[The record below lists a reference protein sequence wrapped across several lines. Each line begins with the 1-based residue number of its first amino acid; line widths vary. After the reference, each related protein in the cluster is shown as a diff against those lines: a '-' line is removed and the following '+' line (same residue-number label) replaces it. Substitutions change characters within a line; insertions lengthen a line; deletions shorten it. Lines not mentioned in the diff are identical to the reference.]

1 MTTQQTTTPFS
12 AHPQTL
18 FPCVLSLLTLLFV
31 TAAAA
36 AGPGFIGP
44 PPYEKIEVAVLGG
57 TAADPL
63 ALPARQDLDTGKL
76 EIRFPGNRLSQTVL
90 EGLLL
95 IPTGKVKANRYGFY
109 NLRLNGHIARDGQR
123 LDHFSYRFDFPVMG
137 EGVAMLPLPFK
148 RHLRPG
154 TYELEIEVEE
164 LSSERV
170 FFTRTVLEVP
180 QMTGALDEEEVD
192 VTSPAAALQHDVDL
206 PAPEEPRLSIV
217 RPDSPI
223 LKGLQRF
230 TARTSG
236 PAVARVDFLLDG
248 QRVFSRSSPPYTV
261 ELDLGDTARVTTL
274 EVVAKNREG
283 DVVASDR
290 MVLNAGEQPFVLSL
304 VSPRPDRRYE
314 TEVPVEIDVDVP
326 KGHLL
331 DRVELFLGEEKVAT
345 LDRLPLERTITLPEA
360 GSTAVLRV
368 VGYTKNGLAAED
380 VAVVNGGGAG
390 EELDVHLV
398 ELYTTVTD
406 RKGHPVSDLD
416 PKSFRVLDQGMPQRI
431 VEFKR
436 GTELPSHVGLAVD
449 VSASMSRELPELRQ
463 ALLAFFDMAMRTEDE
478 TMLVTFDHQPRV
490 AVDFTGDR
498 ARLANALIGVQA
510 RGGTALYDGLYFTL
524 SQFTGIKGQRAVILF
539 SDGQEHESRLQADQ
553 VVELARRF
561 GITLYTIGLRVG
573 PKEAPARQLLDRL
586 ARETGGRS
594 FFLEDLTVLPA
605 VYQMIEQDLRSR
617 YLLAYQP
624 EGAEADGAFR
634 QVDVEV
640 SAAHPGTLVART
652 IRGYYP

>member
-1 MTTQQTTTPFS
+1 MTTQQTTTPSS
-12 AHPQTL
+12 AHPAR
-18 FPCVLSLLTLLFV
+18 FPCVLSLLTLLFA

-44 PPYEKIEVAVLGG
+44 PSYEKIEVTFLGR
-57 TAADPL
+57 TVDEPL
-63 ALPARQDLDTGKL
+63 ALPAHQDPNTGKL

-95 IPTGKVKANRYGFY
+95 IPTGKVEANRYGFY
-109 NLRLNGHIARDGQR
+109 NLRLSGHIARDGQR
-123 LDHFSYRFDFPVMG
+123 LDHFSYRFDFPADG
-137 EGVAMLPLPFK
+137 ERAAMLPLPFQ

-154 TYELEIEVEE
+154 RYELEIEVEE

-180 QMTGALDEEEVD
+180 KMTGALDEDEVD
-192 VTSPAAALQHDVDL
+192 VTSPAAAPDHER
-206 PAPEEPRLSIV
+206 AAAEEPRLSIV
-217 RPDSPI
+217 RPSSPI
-223 LKGLQRF
+223 LTGLQRF
-230 TARTSG
+230 TARTAG
-236 PAVARVDFLLDG
+236 ADVARVDFLLDG

-261 ELDLGDTARVTTL
+261 ELDLGDAARVTTL

-290 MVLNAGEQPFVLSL
+290 MVLNAGEQPFELSL

-345 LDRLPLERTITLPEA
+345 LGRLPLERTITLREA
-360 GSTAVLRV
+360 GSTAVLRA

-380 VAVVNGGGAG
+380 VAVVNGGGGG
-390 EELDVHLV
+390 EELHVHMV

-406 RKGHPVSDLD
+406 RKGHPVPDLD
-416 PKSFRVLDQGMPQRI
+416 PRSFRVLDQGMPQRI

-436 GTELPSHVGLAVD
+436 GSELPSHVGLAVD

-463 ALLAFFDMAMRTEDE
+463 ALLAFFDTAMRTEDE

-524 SQFTGIKGQRAVILF
+524 SQFTGIKGQRAVLLF

-573 PKEAPARQLLDRL
+573 PKEAPGRQLLDRL

-624 EGAEADGAFR
+624 EGTEADGSFR

-640 SAAHPGTLVART
+640 SGARPGTLVART